1 MHTEAEQDAEPVLG
15 YEVKSRPVYP
25 PVQKNSRAKYHLFV
39 CQGDMPEAMASVVEA
54 CEAVGHRLIEASD
67 PVTAVQQLQQV
78 TPELPLATCA
88 YVAGDE
94 AFIWTVA
101 EALGAAGMIP
111 EQIQPFA
118 PADRSRHVFCCH
130 CYHITSG
137 VTHTPAA
144 CAGCQRLLAVTD
156 HFSRKLA
163 AYRGIQINAED
174 PADIPEPMELK

>member
-1 MHTEAEQDAEPVLG
+1 MHTEAEQDAEPILG

-25 PVQKNSRAKYHLFV
+25 SVQKSSRAKYHLFV
-39 CQGDMPEAMASVVEA
+39 WQGDMPEAMAGIVEA
-54 CEAVGHRLIEASD
+54 CEAVGHRLIQTAEPAA
-67 PVTAVQQLQQV
+67 AVQQLQEV
-78 TPELPLATCA
+78 IPELPLSSCA

-101 EALGAAGMIP
+101 EVLSTAGMTP
-111 EQIQPFA
+111 EQIRPFA
-118 PADRSRHVFCCH
+118 PVDSSRHVFCCH
-130 CYHITSG
+130 CYHITRG
-137 VTHTPAA
+137 VTHTPVA
-144 CAGCQRLLAVTD
+144 CDGCQRLLAVTD